1 MITLYLLVAC
11 GTPDAEP
18 VDSLD
23 LVDAVDERIQ
33 DGDWEGLSDNDLVFQ
48 GADVLIEPYADMM
61 WCLVGTYTGPDVGLY
76 RMKTYQGNFG
86 HHFQIMG
93 LTAGE
98 DVYPDGTLIDC
109 SKTGALPMGDL
120 DPLMLPTD
128 SNHTEVT
135 TPLPGGMA
143 FKLRSGQRYVLQSH
157 YVNTT
162 DMPIRVQDIVVNATV
177 PVEDVEV
184 WTAPLVANGES
195 FLVPPGEEA
204 SYEFTCSYEQDYSFV
219 YILGHMHE
227 WGKALSIDITVG
239 EQQLTIHDVPAWDP
253 SYRDSAPVSYFD
265 AAEPF
270 TLKAGT
276 NLTTRCSWYN
286 DTAEALA
293 FPHEMC
299 VSVGMVY
306 PALVADVCSK

>member
-1 MITLYLLVAC
+1 MMILSLLVAC
-11 GTPDAEP
+11 GVPDSEP

-23 LVDAVDERIQ
+23 LVDAVDERIL
-33 DGDWEGLSDNDLVFQ
+33 DGDWEGLSDNDLVLH
-48 GADVLIEPYADMM
+48 GADVVIEPYADKM
-61 WCLVGTYTGPDVGLY
+61 WCLGGTYTGPDVGLY

-93 LTAGE
+93 LTAGA
-98 DVYPDGTLIDC
+98 DVYPDGELLDC
-109 SKTGALPMGDL
+109 SSTGALPMADL
-120 DPLMLPTD
+120 DPLMLPTETNT
-128 SNHTEVT
+128 SEAATL
-135 TPLPGGMA
+135 LPEGMA
-143 FKLRSGQRYVLQSH
+143 YKLRSGQRYVLQSH
-157 YVNTT
+157 YLNTT
-162 DMPIRVQDIVVNATV
+162 DTPIRVQDIVVNATI

-184 WTAPLVANGES
+184 WTAPLVANGEN

-204 SYEFTCSYEQDYSFV
+204 SYDFSCTYEQDYSFV
-219 YILGHMHE
+219 YVLGHMHE
-227 WGKALSIDITVG
+227 WGKALSIDISVDG
-239 EQQLTIHDVPAWDP
+239 EQQTIHDVPVWDP
-253 SYRDSAPVSYFD
+253 SFRDSAPVTHFD
-265 AAEPF
+265 QAEPF

-276 NLTTRCSWYN
+276 TLTTHCSWYN